1 MEQDDDV
8 RQHLQSVSSIVN
20 FQTLYI
26 VKKRCIYSWRVIV
39 SWAPMGHPVINIV
52 ISQIWVVE

>member
-26 VKKRCIYSWRVIV
+26 VKKDVFTLGELLFHGHQWV
-39 SWAPMGHPVINIV
+39 SP
-52 ISQIWVVE
+52 S